1 VRLRAPAERPIVL
14 DDIISSLDR
23 EHRGRVI
30 DLLKAEFADRQVLLF
45 THDHEWFVQLRALLP
60 AKSWSFFKLLP
71 WDSPEVGLRWAGSV
85 TKLEEAREHLDTSPE
100 IAASRARASMD
111 EQIQIAAEQL
121 RLEVPFLRGERNDH
135 RTGFELLTVLVGRAK
150 KSLVIRPG
158 AKAIGDEIPTVAPKT
173 TEERIASW
181 ADAAGRL
188 LAIGNVAA
196 HGGSVARADAE
207 SLIESCER
215 ALEALR
221 CEQCDEPM
229 WFANEAGKRCQ
240 CGCGALVWKLG

>member
-1 VRLRAPAERPIVL
+1 
-14 DDIISSLDR
+14 
-23 EHRGRVI
+23 VI
-30 DLLKAEFADRQVLLF
+30 DLLKTEFADRQVLLF

-60 AKSWSFFKLLP
+60 AKSWTFCKLLP

-85 TKLEEAREHLDTSPE
+85 TKLEEAREQLGTSPE

-111 EQIQIAAEQL
+111 EQLQVAAEQL

-135 RTGFELLTVLVGRAK
+135 RTGFELLTVLVARAK
-150 KSLVIRPG
+150 KSLVIRPD
-158 AKAIGDEIPTVAPKT
+158 AKAAGDESSTVAVKT
-173 TEERIASW
+173 TDELIAIW
-181 ADAAGRL
+181 TDAVGRL

-196 HGGSVARADAE
+196 HGGSVARGDAE

-221 CEQCDEPM
+221 CDQCDEPM

-240 CGCGALVWKLG
+240 CRCGAIGWKFG